1 MSVFIVIIY
10 WLLFIALI
18 TSVWVDNFN
27 LPHILRDYF
36 QIRTI
41 KTRTFPLFSSK
52 VWCSIVDTIVFN
64 LPRCVGYIN
73 DFWRSNS
80 SSVSIVF
87 TFSIYADGILKMN
100 KFDGLNLVLSIR
112 FESAS
117 WNVSDQ
123 TNVNDCPDY
132 LKKNIWNPLFRLKL
146 FESNRK
152 H

>member
-100 KFDGLNLVLSIR
+100 KFDGLNLVFSVR

-117 WNVSDQ
+117 WNVSDLSYPHQ
-123 TNVNDCPDY
+123 RKW
-132 LKKNIWNPLFRLKL
+132 LSGL
-146 FESNRK
+146 FEK
-152 H
+152 